1 MNTELSARGLGNNEQ
16 SISAEVAC
24 LCMSGSERPTLPS
37 AECALISGALR
48 SLRSKHLSAD
58 PPRGL
63 VSHLSPPE
71 TRSGKKGLDRV
82 VRQRWMHVTCVIL
95 NFLPATSGRKKKNTG
110 GIHFNNIFYLT
121 EYIQNVVILTD
132 GRDRIFSAGWSH
144 TPTISDGH
152 GLEANAPGFTFWL
165 CC

>member
-82 VRQRWMHVTCVIL
+82 VRQRWNACHVRDSE
-95 NFLPATSGRKKKNTG
+95 FSTSHIRKEKKKTQVEFTL
-110 GIHFNNIFYLT
+110 ITFYLT